1 MVSVMLEGS
10 LVHPLVYRGLQFPF
24 LPEHIQRYGRV
35 LLGAEPGALKVS
47 GSRPD
52 LLRTCATFLPYHRF
66 NLRRRVEHSAA
77 GLNFSQLAAM
87 RLYLETSVVETDLER
102 LKRGHRDA
110 CPDSPDDALWG
121 YLTTTEPPRS
131 DPSYAAATSALAREY
146 DRVEDL
152 IEEQR
157 S

>member
-10 LVHPLVYRGLQFPF
+10 LAHPVVYRGLQFPF

-35 LLGAEPGALKVS
+35 LFGVEPGALEVS
-47 GSRPD
+47 GSRQD
-52 LLRTCATFLPYHRF
+52 LLRACATFLPYHRF

-87 RLYLETSVVETDLER
+87 RLYLETGVLETDFER

-110 CPDSPDDALWG
+110 CPDGPDDSLWD
-121 YLTTTEPPRS
+121 YLMATEPPRS
-131 DPSYAAATSALAREY
+131 NPSYAKATFALAQEY
-146 DRVEDL
+146 DRVEAL
-152 IEEQR
+152 LEQQR